1 MISIYKEYIVLLFV
15 SFRVLFCLFFDTNT
29 HLLFL
34 PVLRLFETEDG
45 ISNSRV
51 KIFAILNTI
60 YIATVTINTTDQ
72 TPSKSRNHQQW
83 PHSYH
88 LYLLQKSMY

>member
-34 PVLRLFETEDG
+34 FLLFETEAG
-45 ISNSRV
+45 GFFRYESKKVAFCIIFFNSE
-51 KIFAILNTI
+51 KFSAEN
-60 YIATVTINTTDQ
+60 
-72 TPSKSRNHQQW
+72 
-83 PHSYH
+83 
-88 LYLLQKSMY
+88 

>member
-34 PVLRLFETEDG
+34 LFLVVRDG
-45 ISNSRV
+45 IYFG
-51 KIFAILNTI
+51 IHGL
-60 YIATVTINTTDQ
+60 
-72 TPSKSRNHQQW
+72 KSLR
-83 PHSYH
+83 S
-88 LYLLQKSMY
+88 

>member
-34 PVLRLFETEDG
+34 FLLFETEAGGFFCLFFVFDESKKVALC
-45 ISNSRV
+45 IIFFNSE
-51 KIFAILNTI
+51 KFSAEN
-60 YIATVTINTTDQ
+60 
-72 TPSKSRNHQQW
+72 
-83 PHSYH
+83 
-88 LYLLQKSMY
+88 